1 MVIFAEN
8 DQTAIEL
15 EQWSDRSRGS
25 RARPKTPSG
34 SIFLQVSLRL
44 IHFRDHSIIPPL
56 CLLKGHAYLRAREG
70 GGLGAGEERDG
81 DSGDFYFFFPAG
93 PATPLALALAL
104 LPLIVLLHI
113 EHADVARDRPDR
125 ACREGVGKRFQPRLV
140 PGARLAVLHEEREV
154 AFVVRRP
161 IARFVADGQRLAA
174 EEDPLRQP
182 RPRRTVSMPARGI

>member
-56 CLLKGHAYLRAREG
+56 CLLKGHAYLRARRGGAG
-70 GGLGAGEERDG
+70 GGGGTRRRLGRLLLL
-81 DSGDFYFFFPAG
+81 FPAG

-113 EHADVARDRPDR
+113 EHADVARDRPTGR
-125 ACREGVGKRFQPRLV
+125 VGKASENAFSPDSFPEHGWPCSTRS
-140 PGARLAVLHEEREV
+140 AR
-154 AFVVRRP
+154 
-161 IARFVADGQRLAA
+161 
-174 EEDPLRQP
+174 
-182 RPRRTVSMPARGI
+182 

>member
-1 MVIFAEN
+1 MNIGILLDPQNLRKTLPPGGPGPPGPSTRALFTSE
-8 DQTAIEL
+8 TI
-15 EQWSDRSRGS
+15 RSYRS
-25 RARPKTPSG
+25 PYACLNCKDMLISARWGVVETG
-34 SIFLQVSLRL
+34 GRTRRRL
-44 IHFRDHSIIPPL
+44 GR
-56 CLLKGHAYLRAREG
+56 LLL
-70 GGLGAGEERDG
+70 L
-81 DSGDFYFFFPAG
+81 FPAG

>member
-56 CLLKGHAYLRAREG
+56 CLLKGHAYLRARGG

-81 DSGDFYFFFPAG
+81 DSGDFYFFFQPG
-93 PATPLALALAL
+93 QPPHLPWPSPCCHL
-104 LPLIVLLHI
+104 LYSCTLNTLMWPVI
-113 EHADVARDRPDR
+113 DPTGR
-125 ACREGVGKRFQPRLV
+125 VGKASENAFSPDLFPEHGWPCSTRS
-140 PGARLAVLHEEREV
+140 AR
-154 AFVVRRP
+154 
-161 IARFVADGQRLAA
+161 
-174 EEDPLRQP
+174 
-182 RPRRTVSMPARGI
+182 

>member
-1 MVIFAEN
+1 M
-8 DQTAIEL
+8 
-15 EQWSDRSRGS
+15 
-25 RARPKTPSG
+25 
-34 SIFLQVSLRL
+34 
-44 IHFRDHSIIPPL
+44 
-56 CLLKGHAYLRAREG
+56 
-70 GGLGAGEERDG
+70 
-81 DSGDFYFFFPAG
+81 
-93 PATPLALALAL
+93 
-104 LPLIVLLHI
+104 
-113 EHADVARDRPDR
+113 ARDRPDR

>member
-70 GGLGAGEERDG
+70 GAGGGGTRRRLGRLLLL
-81 DSGDFYFFFPAG
+81 FPAG

-161 IARFVADGQRLAA
+161 IARFVSDGQRLAA

-182 RPRRTVSMPARGI
+182 RPRRTVSMPALGI

>member
-1 MVIFAEN
+1 MLTYGISA
-8 DQTAIEL
+8 
-15 EQWSDRSRGS
+15 RG
-25 RARPKTPSG
+25 RGGA
-34 SIFLQVSLRL
+34 
-44 IHFRDHSIIPPL
+44 
-56 CLLKGHAYLRAREG
+56 G
-70 GGLGAGEERDG
+70 GGGGTRRRLGRLLLL
-81 DSGDFYFFFPAG
+81 FPAG

-104 LPLIVLLHI
+104 LPLLVLLHI

>member
-1 MVIFAEN
+1 MLTYGISA
-8 DQTAIEL
+8 
-15 EQWSDRSRGS
+15 RG
-25 RARPKTPSG
+25 RGGA
-34 SIFLQVSLRL
+34 
-44 IHFRDHSIIPPL
+44 
-56 CLLKGHAYLRAREG
+56 G
-70 GGLGAGEERDG
+70 GGGGTRRRLGRLLLL
-81 DSGDFYFFFPAG
+81 PAG